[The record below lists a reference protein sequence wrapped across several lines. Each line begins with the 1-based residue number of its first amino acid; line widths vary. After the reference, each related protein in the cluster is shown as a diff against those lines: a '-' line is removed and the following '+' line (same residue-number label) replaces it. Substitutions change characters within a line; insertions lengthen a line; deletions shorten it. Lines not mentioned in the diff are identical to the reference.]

1 MARSQ
6 EKSNMSTA
14 HEQRQQLS
22 HVVIQPSLPHAVI
35 TGDLRFAVTESDAA
49 RGPISGNY
57 RIETREMQ
65 ESFWVLWGTEG
76 QVQSRHARV
85 TEIIFALAGARVG
98 QMWIYQ
104 VQAQVTD
111 RRTSIVTGVFV
122 QILVIPDLLH

>member
-1 MARSQ
+1 
-6 EKSNMSTA
+6 MSTV
-14 HEQRQQLS
+14 HEKRQQLS
-22 HVVIQPSLPHAVI
+22 HIVIQSSLPHVII
-35 TGDLRFAVTESDAA
+35 TGDLRLAVTESDAA
-49 RGPISGNY
+49 RGPIKGKY

-65 ESFWVLWGTEG
+65 ESCWVLWGAEG
-76 QVQSRHARV
+76 QVQNRHARV

-122 QILVIPDLLH
+122 QILVTPDLLYHESA

>member
-1 MARSQ
+1 
-6 EKSNMSTA
+6 MSTA

-22 HVVIQPSLPHAVI
+22 HVVIQPSLPHVVI
-35 TGDLRFAVTESDAA
+35 TGDLRLAVTESDAA
-49 RGPISGNY
+49 RGPITGNY
-57 RIETREMQ
+57 RIETRELQ
-65 ESFWVLWGTEG
+65 ESFWVLWGAEG
-76 QVQSRHARV
+76 QVQNRHARV

-122 QILVIPDLLH
+122 QILVTPDLLHHVSA